1 MENNGGLTRLNYRK
15 LTVHTME
22 TDFLFLKAK
31 IYTEDAIN
39 LADAFMPF
47 FSQGERNIT
56 TKAENCHWLTII
68 ILLQEQ
74 GIDFQSENTVVD
86 HGS

>member
-1 MENNGGLTRLNYRK
+1 MLLC
-15 LTVHTME
+15 
-22 TDFLFLKAK
+22 
-31 IYTEDAIN
+31 AIN

-56 TKAENCHWLTII
+56 PKAENCHCLTTII
-68 ILLQEQ
+68 KYPYWKH

-86 HGS
+86 HDS

>member
-1 MENNGGLTRLNYRK
+1 MLLCT
-15 LTVHTME
+15 
-22 TDFLFLKAK
+22 
-31 IYTEDAIN
+31 IN

-56 TKAENCHWLTII
+56 TKAENCHRLTII

-86 HGS
+86 HDS